1 MTIDSEPQVIV
12 FGGINMDLV
21 TFSEKFPESG
31 ETVVGTKFLRYAGG
45 KGANQAVA
53 AARMGAQVKMVGK
66 VGDDD
71 FGDQLLRLLDS
82 SGVKIDGISI

>member
-31 ETVVGTKFLRYAGG
+31 ETVVGT
-45 KGANQAVA
+45 
-53 AARMGAQVKMVGK
+53 
-66 VGDDD
+66 
-71 FGDQLLRLLDS
+71 
-82 SGVKIDGISI
+82 